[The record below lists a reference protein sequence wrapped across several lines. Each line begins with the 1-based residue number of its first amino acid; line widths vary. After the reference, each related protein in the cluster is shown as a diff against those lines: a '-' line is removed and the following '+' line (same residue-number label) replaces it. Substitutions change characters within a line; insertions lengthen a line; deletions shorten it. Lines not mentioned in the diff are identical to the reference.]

1 MLEQEVILAKTRG
14 TGTGASKACRREGL
28 VPAIVYGKGMDSV
41 PIVLG
46 PGAIRKI
53 MGRSLG
59 HIHRINVEDV
69 GLDDNVMVQAI
80 DRNPVTG
87 DIIHMDLHKISLT
100 EKVKVEI
107 PLVFVGEE
115 ELTKQGLIL
124 QRQLRDVS
132 VECLPGD
139 IPGEY
144 TVNVANMNHGDTV
157 LAGDLEVGEEVRL
170 ITLPEEVVA
179 VIVAPRAATEE
190 EEAEE
195 EAEGDQEAA
204 DEDKPEF

>member
-41 PIVLG
+41 PIALG
-46 PGAIRKI
+46 PGEIRKI

-59 HIHRINVEDV
+59 HIHRIKIDDV

-87 DIIHMDLHKISLT
+87 DVIHMDLHKISLT

-144 TVNVANMNHGDTV
+144 TINVANMNHGDTV
-157 LAGDLEVGEEVRL
+157 LAGDLETGEEVRL
-170 ITLPEEVVA
+170 ITPPEEVVA

>member
-46 PGAIRKI
+46 SGEIRKI

-59 HIHRINVEDV
+59 HIHRIKIEEV

-87 DIIHMDLHKISLT
+87 DIIHMDLHRISLT

-132 VECLPGD
+132 IECLPGD
-139 IPGEY
+139 IPAEY

-157 LAGDLEVGEEVRL
+157 LAGDLEIGEEIRL
-170 ITLPEEVVA
+170 ITPQEEVVA

-190 EEAEE
+190 EDEE

-204 DEDKPEF
+204 DEDKPEL